1 MVRIPPRTRVSCM
14 RAGVAAHGRAQ
25 VFALPQG
32 WEIRGKVNV
41 NVNETNWH
49 PPRWRLKRPLARPSA
64 GQCGANLST
73 GSINVSRV
81 RVKCRLLVDF
91 DGTISCIDTTDLLL
105 ERFAAPAW
113 RDIEEDWRA
122 GRIGSRECMVRQIDL
137 VRASPAELD
146 HFVSGIEI
154 DPGFPGFVAL
164 CSRLGHSLAVIS
176 DGLDLTVAA
185 VLRRYGLELPF
196 WANHLEW
203 RGGDRWRL
211 AFPHARSDCQALSG
225 NCKCNFTTGVPRELS
240 IVVGDGRSDFCVAG
254 RADLVLAKGAL
265 LDHCRAHDLPH
276 FAFADFAD
284 ATNILAGWL
293 EARSAASEP
302 AHRAED

>member
-1 MVRIPPRTRVSCM
+1 M
-14 RAGVAAHGRAQ
+14 
-25 VFALPQG
+25 
-32 WEIRGKVNV
+32 
-41 NVNETNWH
+41 NETDWH
-49 PPRWRLKRPLARPSA
+49 PPRWGLKRPSA
-64 GQCGANLST
+64 GQSAGQSGANLST
-73 GSINVSRV
+73 GSIDVSRV

-91 DGTISCIDTTDLLL
+91 DGTIASVDTTDLLL

-113 RDIEEDWRA
+113 RDIEEDWKA

-146 HFVSGIEI
+146 AFIAGIEI
-154 DPGFPGFVAL
+154 DPGFPAFVTL
-164 CSRLGHSLAVIS
+164 CARLGHSLAVLS

-185 VLRRYGLELPF
+185 VLRRYGLKLPF

-203 RGGDRWRL
+203 CGADRWRL
-211 AFPHARSDCQALSG
+211 AFPHARSDCHALSG
-225 NCKCNFTTGVPRELS
+225 NCKCNFTTRGPRELS

-265 LDHCRAHDLPH
+265 LDHCRARGLPH
-276 FAFADFAD
+276 FAFGDFAE

-293 EARSAASEP
+293 EARSAATEP
-302 AHRAED
+302 THRAED